1 MQNKEDDNGNF
12 IFSPA
17 QFLTVSQIKSYFS
30 RLTRAQRLRGSQ
42 SQSYNTSASSGQ
54 DQEEVEESENDF
66 DSMLTNLHEES
77 IRSIAKERFDKSHKS
92 QNKSF
97 TNSKQND
104 HM

>member
-12 IFSPA
+12 VFSPA

-42 SQSYNTSASSGQ
+42 SQSYSTTTSSGQ
-54 DQEEVEESENDF
+54 DQEEAEDCENDF
-66 DSMLTNLHEES
+66 DSMLTDLHEQS
-77 IRSIAKERFDKSHKS
+77 VRSIAEERFAKSQKS

-97 TNSKQND
+97 INSK
-104 HM
+104 